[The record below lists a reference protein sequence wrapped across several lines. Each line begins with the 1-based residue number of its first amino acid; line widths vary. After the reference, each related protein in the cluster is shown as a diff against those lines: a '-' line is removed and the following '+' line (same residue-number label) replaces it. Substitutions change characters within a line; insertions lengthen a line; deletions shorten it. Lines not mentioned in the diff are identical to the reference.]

1 MDVVRQRS
9 GSQKELSS
17 NKGFFCHSFLFFL
30 FTSKNSCCFFCNLS
44 CVFFLFSIM
53 NLYHKSHRF
62 DFFVSSV
69 QTRHLQLQIGK
80 KRVKSGKTVNYFL
93 FCSCIELFFFKIFD
107 VHEIR
112 HLSHNSSSLIIII
125 MALFAFQHFTCK

>member
-9 GSQKELSS
+9 GSQKELSGK
-17 NKGFFCHSFLFFL
+17 NGFLFFL
-30 FTSKNSCCFFCNLS
+30 FTSKNSCCFFVIFH
-44 CVFFLFSIM
+44 VFFLFSIM

-93 FCSCIELFFFKIFD
+93 FCSCIELFFSK
-107 VHEIR
+107 
-112 HLSHNSSSLIIII
+112 SSTSMKLDIYLII
-125 MALFAFQHFTCK
+125 HHHYPC